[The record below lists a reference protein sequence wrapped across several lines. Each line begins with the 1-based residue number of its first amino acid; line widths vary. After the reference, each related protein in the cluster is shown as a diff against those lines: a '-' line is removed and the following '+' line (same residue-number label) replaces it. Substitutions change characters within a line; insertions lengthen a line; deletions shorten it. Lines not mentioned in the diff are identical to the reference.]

1 MTRTKSMIY
10 RPTEEARE
18 LLIVATNNGTYHRSM
33 ILPIITNLRR
43 KYKKGTFDHDKA
55 ADAFYRV
62 ATAASDHYRKDYGYG
77 FTVAD
82 RFTAAV
88 DMVNYYMEDITE

>member
-1 MTRTKSMIY
+1 MIY
-10 RPTEEARE
+10 KPSEEARE
-18 LLIVATNNGTYHRSM
+18 LLIVATNNGTYHKTM
-33 ILPIITNLRR
+33 IMPMIKNFQR
-43 KYKKGTFDHDKA
+43 KYKKGTFNQDKA

-62 ATAASDHYRKDYGYG
+62 ATAASDQYKKDYGYG
-77 FTVAD
+77 FTVTD